1 MLKKIDSIINEKIV
15 LLHSFSDMAFLSKVN
30 QAGEIMGKAILS
42 GKKILIAGNGG
53 SAADA
58 QHFAAEMVGRYTLER
73 ESLGAISLCVD
84 PSIITSISN
93 DYGYENVF
101 SRQVHSLG
109 NKGDIFFGISTSGNS
124 CSVINAVRE
133 AKNKGLKVIGL
144 LGNDG
149 GVIAKES
156 DISIIVSSN
165 STPRIQEMHI
175 FIIHVLCEMID
186 GMYREKYDVG

>member
-1 MLKKIDSIINEKIV
+1 MVKELDAIMKEKIM
-15 LLHSFSDMAFLSKVN
+15 LLQRLSEVDFLDKVN
-30 QAGEIMGKAILS
+30 EAGEILGRAVLA

-58 QHFAAEMVGRYTLER
+58 QHFAAELVGRYIFER

-84 PSIITSISN
+84 PSVITSVSN

-101 SRQVHSLG
+101 SRQVYSLG
-109 NKGDIFFGISTSGNS
+109 NKGDVFFGISTSGNS
-124 CSVINAVRE
+124 CNIINAVRE
-133 AKNKGLKVIGL
+133 AKNRELKVLGL

-149 GVIAKES
+149 GVIAKECDMAIVVPS
-156 DISIIVSSN
+156 D

-175 FIIHVLCEMID
+175 FIIHLLCEIID
-186 GMYREKYDVG
+186 RMYMEKNNVG

>member
-1 MLKKIDSIINEKIV
+1 MVKEMDTIIKEKIM
-15 LLHSFSDMAFLSKVN
+15 LLQRISDIDFLAKIN
-30 QAGEIMGKAILS
+30 QCGEILGQAVLF
-42 GKKILIAGNGG
+42 GNKILIAGNGG

-58 QHFAAEMVGRYTLER
+58 QHFAAEMVGRYVFER

-84 PSIITSISN
+84 PSIITSVSN

-124 CSVINAVRE
+124 YNIINAVKE
-133 AKNKGLKVIGL
+133 AKNKELKVIGL

-149 GVIAKES
+149 GVIAKEC
-156 DISIIVSSN
+156 DIAIVVPSN
-165 STPRIQEMHI
+165 STPRVQEMHI
-175 FIIHVLCEMID
+175 FIIHLLCEMID
-186 GMYREKYDVG
+186 RMYMEKNNVG